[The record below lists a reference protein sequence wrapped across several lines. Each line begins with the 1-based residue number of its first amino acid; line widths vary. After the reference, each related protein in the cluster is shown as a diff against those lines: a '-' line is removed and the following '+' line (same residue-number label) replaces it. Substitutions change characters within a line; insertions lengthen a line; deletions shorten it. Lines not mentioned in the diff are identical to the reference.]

1 MLNELKLRILIKF
14 IIMIMLMYLFCV
26 YVSET
31 KLSNEKCIVISLLSG
46 TILVLLDYY
55 SPVVIKNQDNEN

>member
-1 MLNELKLRILIKF
+1 
-14 IIMIMLMYLFCV
+14 MLMYLFCV